1 VLTDY
6 TTGPLLTV
14 NPFILSH
21 GYGIERVSLRIQLL
35 DTVAFLY
42 RIRVVTCHGQGFAFL
57 DSFSIHIACSGAAEV
72 VKLGAV
78 IAVLRSNM
86 PSFKYGFDSR

>member
-21 GYGIERVSLRIQLL
+21 GHGIERVSLRIQLF
-35 DTVAFLY
+35 DAVAFIHRTGL
-42 RIRVVTCHGQGFAFL
+42 VTCHSHRERPHLYFVIGHRKARL
-57 DSFSIHIACSGAAEV
+57 ARTLMPPKTARAPKNKYSIPPGDI
-72 VKLGAV
+72 
-78 IAVLRSNM
+78 
-86 PSFKYGFDSR
+86 